1 VSACVAVTLDTTA
14 PGVVLGTPT
23 HAIAGQ
29 VITIPYTADEPLDSA
44 ELILPDAREVTLTVT
59 PTPVY
64 GLIPADCVQGPAV
77 VRVRDDL
84 ANEASYP
91 GLTINGI
98 VVSVT
103 LDTTAPSVVFG
114 NSSGANAGGFLQI
127 AYVSDEPIARA
138 VMSIGAR
145 QLLMSVLADR
155 LTADVPIDWPAGFVA
170 ITVEDDLA
178 NDRRYDHVVEI
189 ESEAAA
195 VASPAPFSA
204 SVGLGSTIPHRVDRL
219 FWEVVVRVSERTATT
234 TRVGARARQ
243 DARSAAAT
251 RSAVAAVLHLDQAT
265 LAQSTNTVAAASTT
279 SVAVTSSVAARV
291 RHRDGAEIE
300 ALLLDLL

>member
-59 PTPVY
+59 PTTVY

-195 VASPAPFSA
+195 V
-204 SVGLGSTIPHRVDRL
+204 GLGSTIPHRVDRL